1 MRNGFEKESAKVKG
15 NQVEILSDPVTVTE
29 ERLFDIPLYD
39 SMRRG
44 KEVMILKS
52 GNLLCM
58 ARLNFRVKCNNH
70 FRDSAPLGRC
80 LLFYESRHFLWNA
93 PVLYEL
99 YMIKWQAILL
109 RIYSF
114 PPRTHE
120 RIFFYPGVA
129 SLPLINFKCMICEKY
144 CNEFSML

>member
-1 MRNGFEKESAKVKG
+1 MLRIADSYILIIRCQQKRESGVKPERSGHCNGGANLTVHCTRYEKERQAM
-15 NQVEILSDPVTVTE
+15 
-29 ERLFDIPLYD
+29 IP
-39 SMRRG
+39 
-44 KEVMILKS
+44 EP
-52 GNLLCM
+52 GNLLVM

-80 LLFYESRHFLWNA
+80 LLFYESRHFFMECA
-93 PVLYEL
+93 CSYEL

-109 RIYSF
+109 RIHSF

-129 SLPLINFKCMICEKY
+129 SLPLIIT
-144 CNEFSML
+144 

>member
-1 MRNGFEKESAKVKG
+1 MSLE
-15 NQVEILSDPVTVTE
+15 P
-29 ERLFDIPLYD
+29 
-39 SMRRG
+39 
-44 KEVMILKS
+44 
-52 GNLLCM
+52 GNLLGM
-58 ARLNFRVKCNNH
+58 ARLNFRVKCNNNSVE
-70 FRDSAPLGRC
+70 SAASECC
-80 LLFYESRHFLWNA
+80 LLLSEGRHFLWNA

-144 CNEFSML
+144 CNEFSMLCYVERN